1 MGHEFENEVGNMDL
15 VPTAARVLGLEVSP
29 WWRGSVLAEA
39 FEDGLLTKTKPK
51 LSPNEDL

>member
-39 FEDGLLTKTKPK
+39 FEDGVLTKTKPK
-51 LSPNEDL
+51 RRPLM